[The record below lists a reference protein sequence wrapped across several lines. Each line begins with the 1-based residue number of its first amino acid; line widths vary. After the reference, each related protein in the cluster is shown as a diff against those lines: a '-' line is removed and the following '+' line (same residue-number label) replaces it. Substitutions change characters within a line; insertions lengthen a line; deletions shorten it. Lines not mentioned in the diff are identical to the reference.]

1 MAQFF
6 DKEKLLPD
14 TVLDQFKYEIA
25 QELGISPQIKEG
37 YWGELTSRDCG
48 RVGGRIGGNM
58 VKVMIRRAEEALA
71 PNDVR

>member
-6 DKEKLLPD
+6 DKDHLLPHS
-14 TVLDQFKYEIA
+14 VLDQFKYEIA
-25 QELGISPQIKEG
+25 EELGITPQIDEG

-58 VKVMIRRAEEALA
+58 VKVMIKRAEEGLA
-71 PNDVR
+71 QNKNL